1 MFRCKLLL
9 SISIVVL
16 VLAFVGPVQAV
27 DFAIVNAGFEDGWMI
42 QNMGWGGDPAHTVP
56 VGWGTWTALPN
67 LENMYAIAGNPGGA
81 TPTGGAALE
90 VLAGN
95 PAGGYS
101 FLWTL
106 VAPTFPAGT
115 TSLTMYADVIDLTP
129 GGAGGDFA
137 GLSIAGTETKLTG
150 VTNVWQT
157 FSYTVAVSGITEA
170 ELKIVNS
177 TDQVLEPGDTPCV
190 YGFDNVQLVP
200 EPATIALLGLG
211 GLALL
216 RRKR

>member
-9 SISIVVL
+9 SISIL

-27 DFAIVNAGFEDGWMI
+27 DFTVVNSDFEGGWMI
-42 QNMGWGGDPAHTVP
+42 QTMGWGGDPAHEVP

-67 LENMYAIAGNPGGA
+67 LEDMYPIAGNPGGA

-95 PAGGYS
+95 AAGGYS

-106 VAPTFPAGT
+106 AAPTFPVGT

-129 GGAGGDFA
+129 GGAGGDYA
-137 GLSIAGTETKLTG
+137 GLSIADVETKLTG
-150 VTNVWQT
+150 VTDVWQT
-157 FSYTVAVSGITEA
+157 FSYTVAVSGITSA

-177 TDQVLEPGDTPCV
+177 TDQVAVPGDTPCV
-190 YGFDNVQLVP
+190 YGFDNVVLTP

-216 RRKR
+216 RRRR